1 MQQNE
6 QPLTST
12 QELQPQPNLPQT
24 NHSKSKSSGKT
35 KVHEIRIPYK
45 PRPLQREVHKS
56 LKRFNVLVCHRRFGK
71 SVLAINELILHAVNN
86 PNHKLAYI
94 APTYR
99 QGKAI
104 AWDYL
109 KQYTKPL
116 MYFGGDKNETEL
128 RIDLWN
134 GSKIQIYGADNNDS
148 LRGLGFHGVIMD
160 EYAIMAPRTWTEIV
174 RPAISDTLGWVIFIG
189 TPMGHN
195 QFWEVYDYALRGH
208 KDWFGKMYRASE
220 TNVIPDDELKEA
232 ASIMTEEQYNQEFEC
247 SFTAAVSGSYYGKLM
262 TKADNENRIGPVPV
276 DSNVGVETWWDL
288 GIGDSTA
295 IWFAQRVGEEVHLID
310 YYENSGESLMHYADV
325 LEDKGYAYSRHVAP
339 HDIQAREL
347 GTGKSRLEVS
357 QELGIMFE
365 VAPRLEVDHG
375 IESVRNALPYCWFD
389 REKCKLGIDALRQY
403 RKQWDEKNQVF
414 KNKPLH
420 DWCSH
425 SADAFRYGCVHDPI
439 DVSDWTS
446 PIKIDTKY
454 IV

>member
-24 NHSKSKSSGKT
+24 DHSKSKSSGKT
-35 KVHEIRIPYK
+35 KVHEIKIPYK

-325 LEDKGYAYSRHVAP
+325 LEDKGYAYSRHIAP

-425 SADAFRYGCVHDPI
+425 SADAFRYGCVHDPV

>member
-1 MQQNE
+1 
-6 QPLTST
+6 
-12 QELQPQPNLPQT
+12 LPQT
-24 NHSKSKSSGKT
+24 DHSKSKSSGKT

-325 LEDKGYAYSRHVAP
+325 LEDKGYAYSRHIAP

-414 KNKPLH
+414 KSKPLH

-425 SADAFRYGCVHDPI
+425 SADAFRYGCVHDPV

-446 PIKIDTKY
+446 PINIDTKY